1 MMSMLSRSKL
11 AARLAQAA
19 ALAFFLGGRARAGES
34 GNTAALLEKAKQIH
48 SRILAFDS
56 HVDIPLNYGERGI
69 ESRR

>member
-1 MMSMLSRSKL
+1 MYVLIQSGLARQLSL
-11 AARLAQAA
+11 
-19 ALAFFLGGRARAGES
+19 ALAFLPGWHARAGES

-56 HVDIPLNYGERGI
+56 HVDIPLDYGERGI